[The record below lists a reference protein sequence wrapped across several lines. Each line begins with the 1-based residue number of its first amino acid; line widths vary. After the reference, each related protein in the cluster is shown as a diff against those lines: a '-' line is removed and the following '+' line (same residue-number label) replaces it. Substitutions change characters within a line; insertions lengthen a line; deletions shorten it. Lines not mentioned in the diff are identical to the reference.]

1 MHRRRTFTVM
11 APEGFGGPGGFARH
25 GGFGPPGHFGGYGGP
40 HGRQRRRMRRGDVRA
55 AILLLIE
62 EEPRNG
68 YQVMQEIEAR
78 SEGAWRPRPGSVYPA
93 FQLLADE
100 GLVRSES
107 RDGGNVFELT
117 DAGRTYV
124 EEHRAELGSPWTL
137 AGEGVPEG
145 VRELGKLLMQV
156 GIAVKQVMHAGGE
169 TQAFRKIQDEYQHVN
184 DRHGNPNYMTTSEGW
199 QAGAMDWVKSLG
211 SAGEQASQLLNQTLG
226 QTFSSLTNDIWE
238 ATKGTQSWGQSFRD
252 LGDIAGRMLTE
263 ILLKM
268 AMIQAI
274 NAVLGLFP
282 ATAGAGTV
290 SAGASTLGSAGST
303 MQISSAGGGS
313 FLTHGPTHF
322 TVGDNPGGV
331 ELVRVIPLSGIG
343 RTSISGSA
351 AQLAMA
357 GGGVALVAGNAA
369 AAGGGDTFHFTYQF
383 NGGVSREEVLA
394 ILPKMVEASKAA
406 VLDAQKRRRDG
417 FR

>member
-1 MHRRRTFTVM
+1 LGQWLGATSAAWIYGMDAYNNYYDGLARRSKDTPPKLPGTGPVM
-11 APEGFGGPGGFARH
+11 ATPEEATQANLQYLQQAYQAASGEGFTTETEKRGEQLGIIQQIVDLENEIMANRYADISLDSDENGLTKAQLTQLQEKRKLFADITKW
-25 GGFGPPGHFGGYGGP
+25 
-40 HGRQRRRMRRGDVRA
+40 Q
-55 AILLLIE
+55 
-62 EEPRNG
+62 
-68 YQVMQEIEAR
+68 Q
-78 SEGAWRPRPGSVYPA
+78 EGA
-93 FQLLADE
+93 
-100 GLVRSES
+100 
-107 RDGGNVFELT
+107 
-117 DAGRTYV
+117 
-124 EEHRAELGSPWTL
+124 
-137 AGEGVPEG
+137 
-145 VRELGKLLMQV
+145 K
-156 GIAVKQVMHAGGE
+156 IAINPAGGE

-282 ATAGAGTV
+282 ATAGARPV
-290 SAGASTLGSAGST
+290 SARASTLGSAGST